1 MLGLWLYA
9 CDFSGQNGGRKK
21 ETKQKLRPGS
31 ELLFCF
37 VSFFLQKKKKTKKK
51 IALRK
56 KKQSLAKYIS

>member
-1 MLGLWLYA
+1 MLVISQGKT
-9 CDFSGQNGGRKK
+9 GEERKK
-21 ETKQKLRPGS
+21 QNKKLRPGS